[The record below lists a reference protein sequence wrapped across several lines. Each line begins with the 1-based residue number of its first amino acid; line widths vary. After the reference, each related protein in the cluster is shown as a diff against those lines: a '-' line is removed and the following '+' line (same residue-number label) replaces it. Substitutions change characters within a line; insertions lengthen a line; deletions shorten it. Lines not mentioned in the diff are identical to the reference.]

1 MTHRRPRV
9 AGRWPRNRSLVPVR
23 PQIEGFCLFFPEAIV
38 RQTFIVRLTML
49 AAPVA
54 RVVTPLRAGALVALA
69 LALFATPASAQTLTW
84 GASGTGGAGTWN
96 TSNLNW
102 FNGANVAWPGSGT
115 AATFGGTS
123 GTVTISGSVQ
133 ATDLTFLTSGYNI
146 TSGTLRL
153 TNGVVSPTITLG
165 TGITG
170 TISSFVSGTRG
181 LALSGGGALTLAAGN
196 NALTGTATITT
207 STLTL
212 LTGTS
217 LGTAAVVNNGVL
229 NLSSTSTPGTVTY
242 TMGAMTGSGTINI
255 SNLGVGTASTQFTS
269 GIFAGYTGVT
279 NIGVG
284 TGAGGGKVAMSG
296 NDNAAATINVLTNA
310 TLYTTSGTHAASLFL
325 NGGDTGESLG
335 QLRLEGAIWSG
346 TITLSGSIAGAG
358 DAYVG
363 ANGGTGTVT
372 GLITEATAGRIFSKV
387 GGGTIVLTNTG
398 NSYTGGTQIV
408 SGPLQIASLNVLG
421 ATTGTVSF
429 TGNGSLITGTN
440 TSASGTFVYPL
451 AALSTSGTL
460 NTNGN
465 SVAFSGLISGT
476 GNLIKAGSGTATIT
490 GSNSLT
496 GTTTAGAG
504 VLELANVDA
513 LRTSILNLTTGS
525 VALAVPGTNTY
536 SLGGLS
542 GTAGFDPG
550 ANSLALQGAR
560 NSTYSGTLAGS
571 GGLTKVGSGTQT
583 LSGTNTYTGP
593 TTITG
598 GVLAIPNRGGL
609 YNAGTAN
616 WTDTNL
622 ITGSGATLA
631 LNVGGAGQFTSTDVA
646 QIGSLGTGSTG
657 FLNGS
662 RLSLD
667 TSGAGGAFTQSTGI
681 NNANAMTL
689 VKLGSGTLVMSASS
703 SYSGGTELN
712 AGALSISDASGIGTG
727 ALTISG
733 NSLVTTG
740 FSGTSASNGVV
751 INTGVTGTFDSQA
764 NAVTLPGAVTGAGAI
779 IKLGSGTVAFS
790 GPFNGTGA
798 FTGSNGTVTISGDR
812 TVSTAASGAYSVGG
826 PGNNS
831 TLNINLT
838 SGTLNIGAQD
848 FRVGNST
855 SNTATVNQT
864 GGVVAF
870 AGGNQLLIGNNGSGT
885 STYNLSGGSITTTT
899 VAANRGIIIGTN
911 SNTLVNTLNLSGSG
925 TINMT
930 AATGANGDG
939 LLQVGRADSQ
949 ANNTTNF
956 FTQTGGVANIGI
968 LSIGGNGAT
977 STGVSSTV
985 SLTGGTFSANQF
997 TFLAAGNTNSS
1008 TLYIGGSADVTLP
1021 AFPNARGVGSTATLI
1036 LDGGILR
1043 STTTSGTFMNNTL
1056 TTAAIAAGGATFNI
1070 ASGRDISIAQNF
1082 TESGTSTGGGLTK
1095 AGVGV
1100 LTLSGSNS
1108 YTGATTVTSGS
1119 LRLGSSNAIG
1129 VPGTNLAVNGGT
1141 LDLVTFSPTVGTI
1154 SGSAGAVIT
1163 SATNGVATLT
1173 GSSASDST
1181 YAGIITGSVALVKEG
1196 TGTLT
1201 LTGSNTYTRGTTI
1214 NSGSLVANI
1223 GTSGTSIGSGT
1234 ATINPNGFLQLLVTT
1249 TANSGTTTLANTL
1262 TGSGNVGINFN
1273 SGTAARNTN
1282 ITAST
1287 LSTLS
1292 GTLFLTSTGGAG
1304 GDKINSNG
1312 SVFTSPGAL
1321 SIGNNTTYY
1330 ANGSGTFSSGI
1341 FVTGSGNNE
1350 NRGAIRIGNG
1360 TTLGGPMTLL
1370 GSSTIGPDTP
1380 GTATISGNIG
1390 STGTNVLTIGTVSQ
1404 TGNLVLSGT
1413 LSDGTG
1419 QLSLVK
1425 VQTGTLTLS
1434 QNNSFTG
1441 GAQLNGGVTLL
1452 NNVGGLGTGTA
1463 TFTASSAVRTG
1474 VSGTVTTPFAINSG
1488 VTGTFDP
1495 QGTTTMTLGGPITG
1509 SGTFVKVSTGTV
1521 AISGSNTFTGGS
1533 RLTAGLTSIGSMAAL
1548 GTGTVTYT
1556 GTSSLQATVSGT
1568 FTNPILLSGSGV
1580 NATFNTLGNS
1590 VVMTGSNVTSS
1601 TNAATF
1607 VKAGS
1612 GILTFSTNALYTGT
1626 TIITGGTLA
1635 LTGSYA
1641 SATFNIQAPGSALVL
1656 NTANAAN
1663 RDYGVATTFS
1673 GSGNLIK
1680 TGTGAALWGSASTT
1694 FALSSS
1700 GTIDVQQGNFTG
1712 GSNNNENWT
1721 SNQANLNV
1729 AAGAAFNGVEASVRV
1744 NALTGSG
1751 TIASGFASP
1760 NGTFTFGVANGS
1772 GTFAGSLRNGSAQ
1785 NLGWVKLGT
1794 GTQALSGAST
1804 YTGTTSI
1811 QNGVLQLGAG
1821 GSTGSLATGGASL
1834 ITGSAAGTFAINR
1847 SNTVTQGTDFP
1858 TILTGSIAVV
1868 QIGTGTTI
1876 LNSSSNAYQGGT
1888 RVEAGELRLGNAGAL
1903 GSTAGSLG
1911 VNGGTLN
1918 LNGLSPTVGAFSG
1931 LSAGVVTS
1939 VSPAIL
1945 TTSST
1950 ASTTFA
1956 GSFTGA
1962 AGLTQ
1967 NGTGLVNL
1975 TGSSSST
1982 GAFTVNSG
1990 SLAVNGVLGTGPMT
2004 VAAVGWLQGSGTI
2017 GGDVNVLGTL
2027 SPGNSPGIITLGSVT
2042 LGASSTTII
2051 EINDLVRGTDY
2062 DGVNITGTSSSL
2074 TYGGLLS
2081 LNFGSLSPDDVT
2093 YDIFNFAG
2101 GYLGGYTTVTSTGA
2115 YIGTWADIGGGQFQL
2130 VSGAQTLTFDQATG
2144 DIIVVPE
2151 PAAIVLAGLGLAGV
2165 AAAIRRRLRKA
2176 PAGRRDDV

>member
-1 MTHRRPRV
+1 M
-9 AGRWPRNRSLVPVR
+9 
-23 PQIEGFCLFFPEAIV
+23 I
-38 RQTFIVRLTML
+38 
-49 AAPVA
+49 AAPLA
-54 RVVTPLRAGALVALA
+54 RLLGSFRIAALLA
-69 LALFATPASAQTLTW
+69 LGAMAIATPAQAQLTW
-84 GASGTGGAGTWN
+84 GASGTGGSGTWN
-96 TSNLNW
+96 
-102 FNGANVAWPGSGT
+102 SGT
-115 AATFGGTS
+115 NVNWYDGATDVIWPVTGTSASFGGTA
-123 GTVTISGSVQ
+123 GTVTISGSVL
-133 ATDLTFLTSGYNI
+133 ATDLTFTTSGYNI

-153 TNGVVSPTITLG
+153 TNGVVAPTINLG

-170 TISSFVSGTRG
+170 TIGSLVSGTRG
-181 LALSGGGALTLAAGN
+181 FTLSGGGGLTLANGA

-242 TMGAMTGSGTINI
+242 TMGALTGSGTVNI
-255 SNLGVGTASTQFTS
+255 SNLGAGSSSTQFTS
-269 GIFAGYTGVT
+269 GIFSGYTGVI
-279 NIGVG
+279 NIGP
-284 TGAGGGKVAMSG
+284 GATGGKVAMSG
-296 NDNAAATINVLTNA
+296 NNNAAATINVLTNA
-310 TLYTTSGTHAASLFL
+310 TIFITSGTQAASLIL
-325 NGGDTGESLG
+325 NGGATGESLG
-335 QLRLEGAIWSG
+335 QLRIDGGNWTG
-346 TITLSGSIAGAG
+346 PVTLA
-358 DAYVG
+358 
-363 ANGGTGTVT
+363 GTVT
-372 GLITEATAGRIFSKV
+372 GTQGLLGSNGTGTISGTIGESGGSRILSKA
-387 GGGTIVLTNTG
+387 GGGTLIISNTA
-398 NSYTGGTQIV
+398 NSYTGGTRILGGALQV
-408 SGPLQIASLNVLG
+408 SALNVLG
-421 ATTGTVSF
+421 PTTGTVSF
-429 TGNGSLITGTN
+429 AGSPNATTLTMG
-440 TSASGTFVYPL
+440 ASGTFAYPI
-451 AALSTSGTL
+451 AALSTNGSI

-490 GSNSLT
+490 GSNTLT
-496 GTTTAGAG
+496 GTTTASAG
-504 VLELANVDA
+504 VLALANVDA
-513 LRTSILNLTTGS
+513 LRTSVLNLTTGS
-525 VALAVPGTNTY
+525 VALSVPGTNTY
-536 SLGGLS
+536 NLGGLS
-542 GTAGFDPG
+542 GTAGLDMG
-550 ANSLALQGAR
+550 GNSLALQSAL
-560 NSTYSGTLAGS
+560 NSTYSGTLAGT

-593 TTITG
+593 TTVSG
-598 GVLAIPNRGGL
+598 GVLQITNRGGL

-622 ITGSGATLA
+622 TTGSGATLA
-631 LNVGGAGQFTSTDVA
+631 LNVGGATQFTSADVD
-646 QIGSLGTGSTG
+646 QIAALGTGTSG
-657 FLNGS
+657 FLPGS
-662 RLSLD
+662 RIGLD
-667 TSGAGGAFTQSTGI
+667 TSGAGGSFTYATPIADTNGG
-681 NNANAMTL
+681 ANSL
-689 VKLGSGTLVMSASS
+689 GLLKLGSGTLALSASN
-703 SYSGGTELN
+703 SYTGGTELN
-712 AGALSISDASGIGTG
+712 AGALALNDVSAIGTG

-733 NSLVTTG
+733 NSLVIAG
-740 FSGTSASNGVV
+740 ASGTSASNGVV

-764 NAVTLPGAVTGAGAI
+764 NSLTLPGAVSGAGAI
-779 IKLGSGTVAFS
+779 IKQGSGTIEFS
-790 GPFNGTGA
+790 GPFNATGA
-798 FTGSNGTVTISGDR
+798 FTGSNGTVTIAGAR
-812 TVSTAASGAYSVGG
+812 TVSTAMSGAYSVGG

-838 SGTLNIGAQD
+838 SGTLNLAAQD
-848 FRVGNST
+848 FRVGNSN

-870 AGGNQLLIGNNGSGT
+870 AAGNQLLIGNANSGT

-899 VAANRGIIIGTN
+899 VASNRGIIIGTN

-930 AATGANGDG
+930 AASGASGDG
-939 LLQVGRADSQ
+939 LLAVGRADSQ

-997 TFLAAGNTNSS
+997 TFFAAGNTNSS

-1021 AFPNARGVGSTATLI
+1021 AFPNARGTGATATLI

-1056 TTAAIAAGGATFNI
+1056 TTAAIAAGGANFNI
-1070 ASGRDISIAQNF
+1070 ATGRDISIAQNF
-1082 TESGTSTGGGLTK
+1082 TESGTSTGGGLSK
-1095 AGVGV
+1095 DGVGV

-1119 LRLGSSNAIG
+1119 LRLGSANAIG
-1129 VPGTNLAVNGGT
+1129 AAAPLVVNGGT

-1154 SGSAGAVIT
+1154 SGSAGGTIR

-1173 GSSASDST
+1173 GSSASNST
-1181 YAGIITGSVALVKEG
+1181 YAGTITGSVALVKEG

-1201 LTGSNTYTRGTTI
+1201 LTGNNPYSRGTTV

-1223 GTSGTSIGSGT
+1223 GTSGTSLGSGT
-1234 ATINPNGFLQLLVTT
+1234 ATIASGAFLQLIATS
-1249 TANSGTTTLANTL
+1249 TAASASPTIATVL

-1273 SGTAARNTN
+1273 SGTQARNLNAGAT
-1282 ITAST
+1282 TF
-1287 LSTLS
+1287 STLS
-1292 GTLFLTSTGGAG
+1292 GTLFLTSTAGAG
-1304 GDKINSNG
+1304 GDKLNVSGN
-1312 SVFTSPGAL
+1312 FTSPGAL
-1321 SIGNNTTYY
+1321 SVGNNTTYY
-1330 ANGSGTFSSGI
+1330 ITGTQSYTSGI
-1341 FVTGSGNNE
+1341 TVTGTGNNE
-1350 NRGAIRIGNG
+1350 NRGAFRMANNAN
-1360 TTLGGPMTLL
+1360 LGGPISLVGNATV
-1370 GSSTIGPDTP
+1370 GPDTP
-1380 GTATISGNIG
+1380 GTATISGNVG
-1390 STGTNVLTIGTVSQ
+1390 STGTSALTVGTAGQ

-1419 QLSLVK
+1419 QLSLIK

-1434 QNNSFTG
+1434 QSNSYTG
-1441 GAQLNGGVTLL
+1441 GTQLNGGVTLL
-1452 NNVGGLGTGTA
+1452 NNLGGLSTGTA
-1463 TFTASSAVRTG
+1463 TFTGNSAVRSG

-1488 VTGTFDP
+1488 VSGTFDP
-1495 QGTTTMTLGGPITG
+1495 QGTTTLTLGGPITG

-1521 AISGSNTFTGGS
+1521 AISGSNTYTGGS
-1533 RLTAGLTSIGSMAAL
+1533 QFNGGLTSIGNLGAL
-1548 GTGTVTYT
+1548 GSGTVTYT
-1556 GTSSLQATVSGT
+1556 GSSSLQTTVGGT
-1568 FTNPILLSGSGV
+1568 FTNPLRLALTTGTFDTQANAVVISGTTTSG
-1580 NATFNTLGNS
+1580 TGN
-1590 VVMTGSNVTSS
+1590 
-1601 TNAATF
+1601 F

-1612 GILTFSTNALYTGT
+1612 GILTFSTNALYSGT
-1626 TIITGGTLA
+1626 TTITGGTLA

-1641 SATFNIQAPGSALVL
+1641 SATFNIREPGSALVL
-1656 NTANAAN
+1656 NTANAAA
-1663 RDYGVATTFS
+1663 RDYGVSTTFS

-1680 TGTGAALWGSASTT
+1680 TGTGIAQWGSAVAT

-1700 GTIDVQQGNFTG
+1700 GTIDVQQGTFTG
-1712 GSNNNENWT
+1712 GNSNNENWT
-1721 SNQANLNV
+1721 NNQANLNV
-1729 AAGAAFNGVEASVRV
+1729 ASGAIFSGVEASIRV

-1751 TIASGFASP
+1751 TITSGFGSP

-1794 GTQALSGAST
+1794 GTQALTGANA

-1821 GSTGSLATGGASL
+1821 GSTGSLAVGANTL
-1834 ITGSAAGTFAINR
+1834 ITGSAAGTFAVNR

-1858 TILTGSIAVV
+1858 TILTGSISVA

-1931 LSAGVVTS
+1931 LSAGVVNS

-1956 GSFTGA
+1956 GSFTGS

-1967 NGTGLVNL
+1967 DGTGLLDL

-1982 GAFTVNSG
+1982 GTFTVNSG

-2004 VAAVGWLQGSGTI
+2004 VAAAGWLQGSGTI
-2017 GGDVNVLGTL
+2017 GGAVNVLGTL
-2027 SPGNSPGIITLGSVT
+2027 SPGNSPGVITLGSVT
-2042 LGASSTTII
+2042 LGASSTTLI
-2051 EINDLVRGTDY
+2051 EIDDLTRGTQY
-2062 DGVNITGTSSSL
+2062 DGVNITGTTTSL

-2081 LNFGSLSPDDVT
+2081 LNFGNLSAFDNGTVFDV
-2093 YDIFNFAG
+2093 FSFAG
-2101 GYLGGYTTVTSTGA
+2101 GYSGAYTTVSSTGF
-2115 YIGTWADIGGGQFQL
+2115 YIGTWADIGGGQFRL
-2130 VSGAQTLTFDQATG
+2130 VSGAQTLTFDQGTG

-2151 PAAIVLAGLGLAGV
+2151 PATIALAGLGIAGV
-2165 AAAIRRRLRKA
+2165 ATAIRRRMRKTTA
-2176 PAGRRDDV
+2176 RTRDDA